1 MIDLSNISLQF
12 GGKYLFKDVNYK
24 ISSGDKI
31 SLVGANGTGKSS
43 ILKII
48 AGLLQPESGEVLKQK
63 RITIGYLPQDHVTH
77 IGKTLL
83 EEASSALTDIIELQN
98 KEISLSEA
106 LANPNLTEEEQ
117 MDLAHQLGEVHH
129 KLDGLDSYSAESKV
143 EKILIGLGFSE
154 EDFSRLT
161 DQFSG
166 GWQMR
171 IALAKILI
179 SQNDILLL
187 DEPTNHLDIDSL
199 EWLIDF
205 LKAYSGGLLIVSHDI
220 NFINQVTNR
229 TLEIFLGKFFTFK
242 GDYDSYI
249 KYKTERD
256 ELTVHQFEQQQKKI
270 KETQKFIER
279 FRYKATKSRQ
289 VQSRIKQ
296 LDKVDIIELP
306 EDKSEINIKF
316 SEPPQSGRTP
326 IKLTSI
332 FKSYGDKKVFEGIDF
347 EIEKGEKIA
356 FVGPNGA
363 GKSTLAKIIAGVV
376 DFNAGNRILGYNTIV
391 SYYAQDVADN
401 LNPSL
406 DIIETVDGI
415 AEDKTVGQ
423 LRSLLG
429 SFLFSGD
436 DVFKKVGV
444 LSGGEKSRIALC
456 KILLTKANFIILDEP
471 TNHLDYT
478 SKLILQKA
486 LVDFNGSLILV
497 SHDVDFLR
505 PIASKIIDI
514 RKGKLKTYLGDIDYF
529 LSKRDLSSLE
539 RDSTVVE
546 KKEKVETINR
556 KDQKRLEAEL
566 RQQRHNATKN
576 LVKEISSWEIKVSSY
591 ENLIKDLERKLADP
605 SIYSDGEAAKDI
617 TNRFNKT
624 KSELELA
631 NKKWEELTEKLL
643 EIESQFNL

>member
-143 EKILIGLGFSE
+143 EKILIGLGFAE

-316 SEPPQSGRTP
+316 TEPPQSGRTP

-539 RDSTVVE
+539 RDSSVVE

-605 SIYSDGEAAKDI
+605 NIYSDGDAAKDI

>member
-48 AGLLQPESGEVLKQK
+48 SGSLQPESGEVLKQK
-63 RITIGYLPQDHVTH
+63 RISIGYLPQDHVTH

-83 EEASSALTDIIELQN
+83 EEASSALTDIKELQN

-143 EKILIGLGFSE
+143 EKILIGLGFDE

-205 LKAYSGGLLIVSHDI
+205 LKAYKGGLLIVSHDK

-229 TLEIFLGKFFTFK
+229 TLEIFLGKFYTFK

-249 KYKTERD
+249 KYKIERD
-256 ELTVHQFEQQQKKI
+256 ELTVHQFGQQQKKI

-296 LDKVDIIELP
+296 LDKVEVIELP

-326 IKLTSI
+326 IKLISI
-332 FKSYGDKKVFEGIDF
+332 FKSYGDKKVFAGIDF

-363 GKSTLAKIIAGVV
+363 GKSTLAKIISGVI
-376 DFNAGNRILGYNTIV
+376 DFNSGERILGHNTIV

-401 LNPSL
+401 LNPDL
-406 DIIETVDGI
+406 DLIETVDGI
-415 AEDKTVGQ
+415 SENKTVGQ

-444 LSGGEKSRIALC
+444 LSGGEKSRVALC

-486 LVDFNGSLILV
+486 LMDFNGSLILV

-505 PIASKIIDI
+505 PIATKVIDI
-514 RKGKLKTYLGDIDYF
+514 RKGKLKTYLGGIDYF

-539 RDSTVVE
+539 RDAVVLE

-556 KDQKRLEAEL
+556 KDQKRFEAEQ
-566 RQQRHNATKN
+566 RQQKHNATKD
-576 LVKEISSWEIKVSSY
+576 LVKEISRWEIKISSY
-591 ENLIKDLERKLADP
+591 ENLINGFESKLADP
-605 SIYSDGEAAKDI
+605 GIYIDGDAAKDI
-617 TNRFNKT
+617 SNRFNKT

-643 EIESQFNL
+643 EIESQFK

>member
-143 EKILIGLGFSE
+143 EKILIGLGFAE

-436 DVFKKVGV
+436 DVFKKVGI

-539 RDSTVVE
+539 RDTTVVE

>member
-143 EKILIGLGFSE
+143 EKILIGLGFAE

>member
-143 EKILIGLGFSE
+143 EKILIGLGFAE

-332 FKSYGDKKVFEGIDF
+332 FKSYGHKKVFEGIDF

-436 DVFKKVGV
+436 DVFKKVGI

-539 RDSTVVE
+539 RDTTVVE